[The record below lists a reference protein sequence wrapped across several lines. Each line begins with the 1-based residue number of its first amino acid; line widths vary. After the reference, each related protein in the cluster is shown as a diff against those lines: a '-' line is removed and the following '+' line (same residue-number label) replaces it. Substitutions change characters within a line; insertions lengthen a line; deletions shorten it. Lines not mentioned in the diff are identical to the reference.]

1 MNAML
6 LALCLCSADLMLP
19 KHHCKECEEHGDGG
33 MSFKLINSNDPCYR
47 GTMFNALKIVTS
59 YRDNQAFAYHHFE
72 DKRLTVSGRL
82 VAIKQRRLVPYVDID
97 PVTKK
102 ARLKEVPDEFGKYE
116 LVEKDVFVALVTPTG
131 EFPTVPANLPPNKP
145 VPELF
150 GLEFRFP
157 LETLKDNPKLRCAL
171 AGLYGGQRQ
180 YVTFRGDCRGA
191 YPSPEGYTAIIFE
204 NTEIV
209 P

>member
-1 MNAML
+1 MNAMV

-19 KHHCKECEEHGDGG
+19 KHHCEECENGDGE
-33 MSFKLINSNDPCYR
+33 MSFKLVSSNNPCYR
-47 GTMFNALKIVTS
+47 GTMFPALKITRS

-82 VAIKQRRLVPYVDID
+82 VAIKQKRLIPYVEVD

-102 ARLKEVPDEFGKYE
+102 AKLKEEPDAFSKYE
-116 LVEKDVFVALVTPTG
+116 LIEKDVFVALVTPDG
-131 EFPTVPANLPPNKP
+131 KFPQLPQNLTPGAPI
-145 VPELF
+145 PELF

-157 LETLKDNPKLRCAL
+157 IDAMKNNAQLRCDVAALWAGQFVTLK
-171 AGLYGGQRQ
+171 
-180 YVTFRGDCRGA
+180 GDCRGA

-204 NTEIV
+204 NAEIV
-209 P
+209 K